1 MKLKLL
7 KLNNFRQFRGEQ
19 KLDISVPSPQN
30 STGVLTMIHG
40 EMGHG
45 KTTLLNAFRWCLH
58 GPAGISGMFSGPNE
72 IINSHVALYGESPS
86 AEVILDFEHDNDHI
100 QIKRTLTKVQQ
111 DSDRKDNRD
120 GTLQLSVTSN
130 LTGQTHVHEAQSA
143 QRYIDAIIP
152 LAICEL
158 LFFDG
163 ESINKLA
170 TVDENP
176 KMGESVRTLLGL
188 KLVESAIKCL
198 GGKVLADLRKEDKD
212 SSTGEEKTLKEAR
225 ASKVDEKN
233 ELIETVEKR
242 NEQLKA
248 VIQEIKAY
256 NEELKRKQSAKELQI
271 KRENADKSLNE
282 ARKIYTA
289 SELTLKRLICEK
301 GYILFCNKL
310 IKDSLEITKRL
321 RSERKIP
328 APIMTDFIKEI
339 LHLQKC
345 ICGRSLAPGSI
356 EYDTV
361 QKLLNVA
368 KDLKFHDAAAS
379 LEMTI
384 GSIRS
389 VLIATRESFKSNIE
403 ICIAKRAEIRIKT
416 EEMNSLAADLAKLGD
431 PDVTAIENN
440 RNSAD
445 DRRRGLEASNAIDEH
460 KINGLIAEIEELDR
474 RLKAAQ
480 KKSAANSYAVERVDL
495 VEAALQDLKDTLKRD
510 TESILP
516 ELQEMVNDSFSK
528 MVEIPGRVALS
539 TYPSK
544 KEDEISIRV
553 SLQTEVAPGVW
564 KEDNPNAGKRQCLSL
579 AFISSLVRF
588 AEKRAKTNDT
598 IMKDIS
604 GGAYPIVM
612 DAAFANLDPAAK
624 KRFAPQLGGL
634 ATQVI
639 AMLNSDHYDEEFE
652 NGLNA
657 VPGLV
662 GNRYIL
668 VHHYTKPPEQG
679 LRSIRIAGKDH
690 AIMEIDE
697 GLGYQWS
704 EIRKIS

>member
-19 KLDISVPSPQN
+19 KLEISVPVSQD
-30 STGVLTMIHG
+30 SSRVLTMIHG

-72 IINSHVALYGESPS
+72 IINSHVALYGESPR
-86 AEVILDFEHDNDHI
+86 AEVVLNFEHDNDHI
-100 QIKRTLTKVQQ
+100 SIKRTLTKVQQ
-111 DSDRKDNRD
+111 DSDRKSDHD
-120 GTLQLSVTSN
+120 GSLQLSVTSN
-130 LTGQTHVHEAQSA
+130 LTGKTHVHEAQLA
-143 QRYIDAIIP
+143 QRYIEGIIP

-163 ESINKLA
+163 EAINKLA

-198 GGKVLADLRKEDKD
+198 GGKVLTDLKKEDTG
-212 SSTGEEKTLKEAR
+212 SSKGEEQFLKATR
-225 ASKVDEKN
+225 DSKEEERDKLVDSVK
-233 ELIETVEKR
+233 KR
-242 NEQLKA
+242 EDQLKA
-248 VIQEIKAY
+248 VIEEIKAY
-256 NEELKRKQSAKELQI
+256 TEELKRKESARRLQLE
-271 KRENADKSLNE
+271 RENAEKMLNE
-282 ARKIYTA
+282 ARRVYTA

-339 LHLQKC
+339 LHLQRC
-345 ICGRSLAPGSI
+345 ICGRTLSPGST

-389 VLIATRESFKSNIE
+389 VLIATRESFQTNIE
-403 ICIAKRAEIRIKT
+403 TCITKRAEIGNKT
-416 EEMNSLAADLAKLGD
+416 EEIKRLSADLAKLGD
-431 PDVTAIENN
+431 PDVTAIEDNKKT
-440 RNSAD
+440 AE
-445 DRRRGLEASNAIDEH
+445 DRRRELEASNTIDQYT
-460 KINGLIAEIEELDR
+460 INGLNNEIDDLTRRIKSEE
-474 RLKAAQ
+474 
-480 KKSAANSYAVERVDL
+480 KKSSTNSYAVERLNL

-516 ELQEMVNDSFSK
+516 ELQEMVNVSFSK
-528 MVEIPGRVALS
+528 MVEIPGRVVLS

-553 SLQTEVAPGVW
+553 SLQTEIAPGVW
-564 KEDNPNAGKRQCLSL
+564 REDNPNAGKRQCLSL

-588 AEKRAKTNDT
+588 AEKRAKTTDT
-598 IMKDIS
+598 IMQDIS
-604 GGAYPIVM
+604 GGAYPMVM

-624 KRFAPQLGGL
+624 SRFAPQLGGL

-652 NGLNA
+652 KGLNA

-668 VHHYTKPPEQG
+668 VHHYAKPPEQG
-679 LRSIRIAGKDH
+679 LRSIQIAGKDH